1 MLFMDSDP
9 LVCSLLKATW
19 AGAQVVRGA
28 EPTCLEALLPG
39 LVILFLTGFRS
50 TTMSVGGA
58 IAQLVSLLIGFAT

>member
-1 MLFMDSDP
+1 MDSDP

-50 TTMSVGGA
+50 TTMSVDGA
-58 IAQLVSLLIGFAT
+58 IVQLASLLIGFAT